1 MLWLT
6 ETRSFVE
13 VSSMV
18 RVFPLKLIKLHVAYT
33 LLMEKLAAENR
44 DALDHKKLLADMKI
58 SIPHL
63 EVSTCSKQRHV
74 LTCS

>member
-1 MLWLT
+1 
-6 ETRSFVE
+6 
-13 VSSMV
+13 
-18 RVFPLKLIKLHVAYT
+18 
-33 LLMEKLAAENR
+33 MEKLAAENR

-63 EVSTCSKQRHV
+63 KVPTCSKQRHA